1 MQHFFFCVL
10 QCLKLTC
17 ILQVNKTLNNLIPNK
32 FVSLILQQIKKP
44 SSDCNLSKKCS
55 LSVSR
60 CFEVRIKNVLFQQ
73 KQQMT
78 FPFITWKACSIF
90 RSIIC
95 TKQKINIHLLNNN
108 NKKNMAKQ
116 SKKKK
121 KEKEKN
127 PTIPSKNCL

>member
-1 MQHFFFCVL
+1 MAD
-10 QCLKLTC
+10 K
-17 ILQVNKTLNNLIPNK
+17 KT
-32 FVSLILQQIKKP
+32 

-55 LSVSR
+55 LNASR
-60 CFEVRIKNVLFQQ
+60 RFEVRIKNVLSQQ

-116 SKKKK
+116 GKKRGKKKK
-121 KEKEKN
+121 KNQQFRLRIAYE
-127 PTIPSKNCL
+127 